1 MTFKQK
7 LIVGGFFLTSL
18 PVLMSTLIINFKAVD
33 IGLNAMNEETQL
45 RLLAQ
50 RENVAMM
57 IENDFAAIKT
67 QLVSMAGST
76 MLVDAFNE
84 FDDAFDKYL
93 IGDNDPGARQNRRAA
108 LERFYSGTFN
118 NVYRPR
124 SNNTNL
130 DTKAMLDSLSDEAL
144 AMQYDFLVENSYP
157 LTEKFR
163 LNSSKNNNSYNS
175 IHLKYHIPLRNL
187 LIQAGYNDIYLLN
200 TQGEI
205 IYSTAKKINFG
216 SSVTKGPLSDSG
228 LAVAFSKAGTLAKG
242 SSAMV
247 DFSFDKASISAPA
260 AFVSTPVF
268 DAKQRLGVLVFQLD
282 TNKINTLINQQQRW
296 TDFGQGNTGEI
307 LLVGKDKKLRSTTR
321 QLTERK
327 AESLKRFRERDMDND
342 LLNAIEAKGSAV
354 MLLEVAVNTEET
366 EKPNKPKVIV
376 TTNYLGE
383 KVYSTYRKLDIND
396 VDWFIVAQIEKEEA
410 LKPLATLNASLFWLS
425 IISAIVA
432 TMIGSIAAM
441 FFAGKVSRSLNNT
454 IATLQDIA
462 LGQGDLTRRLEHS
475 GSDEFSI
482 LAQSFNTFAERMR
495 KIIADLISYVNEIQ
509 SAADELKAAADNS
522 AAAIELQHQQT
533 ELIASAMTEMTAT
546 VEDVA
551 RNTQEASQS
560 AQNAK
565 QISQNGLSIIID
577 SSQSIMRLSSE
588 LESTAEVVLSL
599 NQDSEEIGSM
609 LTVIEDIAEQTN
621 LLALNAAIEA
631 ARAGE
636 SGRGFAVV
644 ADEVRSLAQ
653 KTQGSTHQIKE
664 IIERL
669 QRGTHRT
676 AEAMANSNLS
686 SQETVEKS
694 NATKEAFD
702 SIATQ
707 ISRINEVNFQIASAA
722 EEQHVTSEDVS
733 QNTLKI
739 RDLSEETI
747 EHAAKVSEAS
757 ETLASL
763 ASKIS
768 QSLSKF
774 KV

>member
-18 PVLMSTLIINFKAVD
+18 PVLMSTLIINFKALD
-33 IGLNAMNEETQL
+33 IGLGAMNEDTRL

-50 RENVAMM
+50 RENVAAMV
-57 IENDFAAIKT
+57 ENHLAATRT
-67 QLVSMAGST
+67 QLVSLANST
-76 MLVDAFNE
+76 MLVDALRE
-84 FDDAFDKYL
+84 FDDAFDNYL
-93 IGDNDPGARQNRRAA
+93 SGENDPGAQQNRRAA
-108 LERFYSGTFN
+108 LERFYGGTFN
-118 NVYRPR
+118 NAYRPR

-130 DTKAMLDSLSDEAL
+130 DTKAMLDSLSGEGL
-144 AMQYDFLVENSYP
+144 AMQYDFIAENSYP
-157 LTEKFR
+157 LTEKYR
-163 LNSSKNNNSYNS
+163 LKNSKNNNSYNRV
-175 IHLKYHIPLRNL
+175 HLKYHPPLRNL
-187 LIQAGYNDIYLLN
+187 LMQAGYSDIYLLN
-200 TQGEI
+200 TQGEV

-216 SSVTKGPLSDSG
+216 SSVTKGPLSDAG
-228 LAVAFSKAGTLAKG
+228 LAKAFAMTGTLAKG
-242 SSAMV
+242 SSALV
-247 DFSFDKASISAPA
+247 DFSIDTASISAPA
-260 AFVSTPVF
+260 AFMSAPIF
-268 DAKQRLGVLVFQLD
+268 DDKERLGALVFQLD
-282 TNKINTLINQQQRW
+282 VERINTLVNQQKRW
-296 TDFGQGNTGEI
+296 MDFGQGHPGETF
-307 LLVGKDKKLRSTTR
+307 LVGKDKKLRSTTR
-321 QLTERK
+321 QLTEHG
-327 AESLKRFRERDMDND
+327 AASLKRFRELDMDND
-342 LLNAIEAKGSAV
+342 LLNSMEAKGSAV
-354 MLLEVAVNTEET
+354 TLLDVAVDIDET
-366 EKPNKPKVIV
+366 KKTNEPEVIV
-376 TTNYLGE
+376 TTNYLGK
-383 KVYSTYRKLDIND
+383 KVYSTYRKLNLDG
-396 VDWFIVAQIEKEEA
+396 VDWFLVAQIEKEEA

-425 IISAIVA
+425 MLSAVVA
-432 TMIGSIAAM
+432 TVIGSIAVM

-454 IATLQDIA
+454 IATLEDIA
-462 LGQGDLTRRLEHS
+462 QGQGDLTRRLEHS
-475 GSDEFSI
+475 GNDEFSI
-482 LAQSFNTFAERMR
+482 LAQSFNTFAEHMR
-495 KIIADLISYVNEIQ
+495 KIIADLIAYGHEIK
-509 SAADELKAAADNS
+509 SASDKLRIAADNS
-522 AAAIELQHQQT
+522 AAAIESQHQQT

-577 SSQSIMRLSSE
+577 SRESIMRLSSE
-588 LESTAEVVLSL
+588 LESTAQVVLSL

-676 AEAMANSNLS
+676 AEAMTNSNIS
-686 SQETVEKS
+686 SQETVQKS

-747 EHAAKVSEAS
+747 EHATKVSQAS

-763 ASKIS
+763 ADKIS
-768 QSLSKF
+768 QSLSRF